1 MKFQLLV
8 LSKIE
13 KIGIFHFLG
22 LFSLKRLYLKIM
34 YEFFSKP
41 TGRDRKLKFGMDD
54 PYYMLLKTGYPFVD
68 ICFGLLIYAGLCA
81 NFVKNGKF

>member
-1 MKFQLLV
+1 M
-8 LSKIE
+8 S
-13 KIGIFHFLG
+13 
-22 LFSLKRLYLKIM
+22 
-34 YEFFSKP
+34 FFSKP